1 MLSRC
6 GRVMLLFSPQVVD
19 KIRGLGIEWFQPS
32 ATDEGIW
39 EFTFLRV
46 RGAGPGSVNSLFFDI
61 TIIVVYFFAIVFI
74 GLWMGRKE
82 TSLEDY
88 ALGNRRIPW
97 WAVLASILAAET
109 SAATFLGAPAEG
121 YRTQNV
127 LYVQLTLGTI
137 LARILIAWLFIKPY
151 YRFNV
156 YTVYEFLE
164 KRFGHVTRNIG
175 SATFLLTRVL
185 ASGVRLYIASVI
197 LVVAWKHYSGQAP
210 TLAQYLA
217 AISIMAAVTTLYT
230 VLGGIKAVIWTDL
243 VQAVIM
249 FGGALVAAVT
259 IFALIPGGWEGIRQ
273 GTHQF
278 ANFQIFATGWDSTKD
293 LADAFTG
300 IFQQEYTI
308 WAALLGATFLT
319 MATHG
324 TDQDMVQRM
333 LTASDYK
340 RSRLSLVLSG
350 IADIPIALAF
360 VVIGIFLYAF
370 FQLTPDPELPAAHN
384 EIFAYFIIKY
394 MPKGIRGL
402 IIAGVFSSAM
412 GSFSAALNALA
423 TSFVRDLYTPYFRKS
438 APAAHYVLAAR
449 CATALFAVLLTAV
462 AGVAAF
468 QVLHHPEKTIIPM
481 ALGIIGYT
489 YGPLLGVFLIGM
501 LTRTRGNCR
510 GNLIAMSAGFVTVLV
525 LSGTAD
531 TVLAFLHLP
540 LLAVP
545 KIAFTW
551 YIMFGSI
558 VTFCVGIFF
567 RSAPREIHG
576 EEKCASQGVT
586 EKRTHEAQKPV

>member
-1 MLSRC
+1 M
-6 GRVMLLFSPQVVD
+6 
-19 KIRGLGIEWFQPS
+19 
-32 ATDEGIW
+32 
-39 EFTFLRV
+39 
-46 RGAGPGSVNSLFFDI
+46 NSLFLDI
-61 TIIVVYFFAIVFI
+61 TIIVVYFVAIVVI
-74 GLWMGRKE
+74 GLWAGRKE

-164 KRFGHVTRNIG
+164 KRFGQVTRNIG
-175 SATFLLTRVL
+175 CATFLLTRVL

-197 LVVAWKHYSGQAP
+197 LVVAWKHFSGQSP
-210 TLAQYLA
+210 TLTQYLV

-259 IFALIPGGWEGIRQ
+259 ILGLIPGGWEGIRL

-278 ANFQIFATGWDSTKD
+278 ANFQVFATGWDSTKD
-293 LADAFTG
+293 LADALSG
-300 IFQQEYTI
+300 VFQQEYTL

-360 VVIGIFLYAF
+360 VAIGIFLYAF

-384 EIFAYFIIKY
+384 EVFAYFIIKY

-402 IIAGVFSSAM
+402 LIAGVFSSAM

-423 TSFVRDLYTPYFRKS
+423 TSFVRDLYTPYFRQS
-438 APAAHYVLAAR
+438 APAAHYVFAAR
-449 CATALFAVLLTAV
+449 CATAAFAVLLTAV
-462 AGVAAF
+462 AGVASF

-489 YGPLLGVFLIGM
+489 YGPLLGVFLLGM
-501 LTRTRGNCR
+501 LTRTRGSCR
-510 GNLIAMSAGFVTVLV
+510 GNLIAMGTGFITVVV
-525 LSGTAD
+525 LSGTAN

-545 KIAFTW
+545 TIAFTW

-558 VTFCVGIFF
+558 ATFLVGICFQ
-567 RSAPREIHG
+567 SVPREG
-576 EEKCASQGVT
+576 PTGGARAPATVNEARTNESQ
-586 EKRTHEAQKPV
+586 EPL